1 MFLCHYVQGSTSPLA
16 RSPEA
21 TKTGSGLVNILCSV
35 VRGLVENFQIINTIS
50 LIFFELR
57 TVLNKLFKVLMM
69 MIIKNVEKLPLKCC
83 LVSSFFS
90 HSIVHLA
97 TCTQT
102 PRLIINFVPRPLS
115 LCIWKRLELPLNLQM
130 FEARKDGAVSIE
142 LQTSTTK
149 KGKFYRGG
157 RRSVRKKQKIRN

>member
-1 MFLCHYVQGSTSPLA
+1 
-16 RSPEA
+16 
-21 TKTGSGLVNILCSV
+21 
-35 VRGLVENFQIINTIS
+35 
-50 LIFFELR
+50 
-57 TVLNKLFKVLMM
+57 

-115 LCIWKRLELPLNLQM
+115 LCTSKCLELPLNLLM
-130 FEARKDGAVSIE
+130 FEAKKDGAVSIE

-149 KGKFYRGG
+149 KVEDQLEKKTENTKLKNVRESIVEEYFWMARLSRRQRG
-157 RRSVRKKQKIRN
+157 R